1 MQILPILNAGTN
13 KPAINS
19 DQPAHK
25 EASSDFSS
33 VLKNSKFMQN
43 SFDPSGQAEIFSNM
57 FTQVNSAVQY
67 DLDPGRKDFAREEL
81 VEQDVDW
88 DNFST
93 RENFTSAS
101 QADIQERD
109 SDARTNVNQEQKNI
123 DNRSESEIET
133 KFGDEANNDPVN
145 ERSVASNQ
153 AENKQ
158 KTEKREQESSSDKI
172 AVERE
177 SDKAVQEGNAEKV
190 EQDREGITAKQDK
203 EQAEKDKIE
212 DENREK
218 IARAIDILEKMGV
231 KREEIEKVLQSLEDL
246 DLQNMQDVEK
256 IVTKLLQEK
265 LENAEGKDFSFIEDF
280 LQDLG
285 MGEEKIQ
292 QALNKLREGK
302 EQEFVNFLQN
312 FLQGQKGD
320 ANINVQKNDVL
331 KLLQSLDLS
340 AQAEK
345 DIQQTLSSLDKDNID
360 SKELGNILEKISDKL
375 DNGGR
380 SGSELKENG
389 NFSAEFRN
397 WLQNKGLSEQVINKL
412 QQMVQNN
419 ITKGSSDSN
428 IQQDIRQFLN
438 SLDKENIDQKELN
451 NIFNKITNKLDN
463 LNQAGNAIKET
474 DNFSS
479 EFRNWLQNKGLSEQ
493 DINKLQQIM
502 QNNASKGSKNNNI
515 QQALQNLQAGN
526 QENREEISQLK
537 YSGKNSSAQ
546 EEKAFLQQTGKNAG
560 KNRSSE
566 GSFLQRVQQVKSAL
580 QSGTGTNNSGSGGQG
595 KDGSSAWKEMWG
607 KIKTTSQ
614 GTNEMGAGQ
623 KMQDKAN
630 TTMQQILGKNSGS
643 GKTSQNQEMRA
654 NVLKQ
659 VQNGMLRNLN
669 QGGKELTMRLHPPQL
684 GKLNVTLQVQNQEVS
699 ALIKSS
705 SPEVAKMI
713 QNQVAEL
720 KHVLEQQGLKV
731 QKLEVQTQLAQEE
744 SSKNWFSQD
753 EHNQAKDRREQ
764 REKRSMRNHWLG
776 KEDEEDMAHS
786 LQKSILEEKSSVSAI
801 SVIA

>member
-13 KPAINS
+13 KPVINS

-57 FTQVNSAVQY
+57 FTQVNSAVQS

-81 VEQDVDW
+81 VEQDVDR

-231 KREEIEKVLQSLEDL
+231 KREEIEKVLQSLEDV

-320 ANINVQKNDVL
+320 ANIDVQKNDVL

-360 SKELGNILEKISDKL
+360 SKELGNILEKISDRL

-380 SGSELKENG
+380 SGSELKESG

-397 WLQNKGLSEQVINKL
+397 WLQNKGLSEQ
-412 QQMVQNN
+412 
-419 ITKGSSDSN
+419 
-428 IQQDIRQFLN
+428 
-438 SLDKENIDQKELN
+438 E
-451 NIFNKITNKLDN
+451 
-463 LNQAGNAIKET
+463 
-474 DNFSS
+474 
-479 EFRNWLQNKGLSEQ
+479 
-493 DINKLQQIM
+493 INKLQQII

-537 YSGKNSSAQ
+537 HSGKNSSAQ

-580 QSGTGTNNSGSGGQG
+580 QSGTGTNNSGSGGQD